1 MKLHYKSLW
10 NLKLYGLMI
19 FYIIFNIVTVD
30 SPLNFAIKNKNEK
43 IVRLLLANPDIDVN
57 MKSIMIINL
66 WI

>member
-1 MKLHYKSLW
+1 
-10 NLKLYGLMI
+10 MI

-30 SPLNFAIKNKNEK
+30 SPLNLAIKNKNEK

-66 WI
+66 

>member
-30 SPLNFAIKNKNEK
+30 SPLNLAIKNKNEK

>member
-10 NLKLYGLMI
+10 NLKLYDLMI

-30 SPLNFAIKNKNEK
+30 SPLNLAIKNKNEK